1 MKNARIGIINWDACL
16 PPNTYF
22 GGYAAASLSDVRFR
36 NRVPFYADATEDGI
50 TFHKRTQE
58 EFDLELIFAEKA
70 GIDYFAYCY
79 YRGAPMTDDSSDRNS
94 RQWNRAAF
102 TRIERNAQAS

>member
-1 MKNARIGIINWDACL
+1 MRRHRC
-16 PPNTYF
+16 PT
-22 GGYAAASLSDVRFR
+22 SRFR
-36 NRVPFYADATEDGI
+36 NRLPFYADATENGI

-79 YRGAPMTDDSSDRNS
+79 YRGAPMTDDSQTETADNGTERL
-94 RQWNRAAF
+94 
-102 TRIERNAQAS
+102 TRIERSAQAS